1 MSKKNKD
8 VHYTAIFSHYVAV
21 KHEPHYVFT
30 TEQAL
35 LVKCRDYPD
44 MIGELNAYDRVKL
57 TAEVQD
63 VNCNELLTPYCN
75 ELLTPLGSIKT
86 VKIQLSFKFK
96 YILILIKI

>member
-8 VHYTAIFSHYVAV
+8 VQYTAIFSHYVAV

-57 TAEVQD
+57 TAEIQEICKDGIILQNVEWRL
-63 VNCNELLTPYCN
+63 VNIERLFC
-75 ELLTPLGSIKT
+75 
-86 VKIQLSFKFK
+86 
-96 YILILIKI
+96 LIASLV